1 MREHLEYKTIVRHE
15 QSPRVYSHND
25 CLTGLRLLHE
35 LTVRRGKK
43 HLIRLDFESANLT
56 KGFDCFDDF
65 LVDAGPGYMAHVG
78 ARNSS
83 LNLGMFVGSGLRRL
97 EMFSKCSY

>member
-1 MREHLEYKTIVRHE
+1 MRENKQIKTTGRYE
-15 QSPRVYSHND
+15 QSTRMYSHND

-35 LTVRRGKK
+35 LTARRGPTN
-43 HLIRLDFESANLT
+43 LVRTDFESAGLT
-56 KGFDCFDDF
+56 KGFDCFNDF

-83 LNLGMFVGSGLRRL
+83 LNLRMYVGSGL
-97 EMFSKCSY
+97 

>member
-1 MREHLEYKTIVRHE
+1 L
-15 QSPRVYSHND
+15 PRLYSHND

-35 LTVRRGKK
+35 LTARRGKQN
-43 HLIRLDFESANLT
+43 LVRMDFESAGLT
-56 KGFDCFDDF
+56 KGFDCFNDF

-83 LNLGMFVGSGLRRL
+83 LNLRMYVGSGL
-97 EMFSKCSY
+97 